1 MKKIKKNNPILI
13 FLVVFGLLVF
23 LHSIGFLRPLETLFL
38 NIAKPANI
46 KFYNIGN
53 SFSKSYQ
60 DRENQVSLSAQVD
73 KLSKEVAALT
83 IANSQEKELID
94 ENTKLRSQL
103 KFINENSYKSVAAA
117 VIARESLVEGTEEGQ
132 DLIINKGSKDGIEV
146 GQGVVSEEGIIVGK
160 IIEAKEAS
168 AKICLTTSP
177 ECKLAATIQNQT
189 KTQGITDGD
198 LGLTIKMNYIP
209 QLEKVSAGD
218 TVISS
223 GLGGKIPRGL
233 VIGKIIEVR
242 NESNEVWQD
251 ATIEPLVNLNNLT
264 VVTVLIF

>member
-1 MKKIKKNNPILI
+1 MRKIKKNNPILI

-23 LHSIGFLRPLETLFL
+23 LHGVGVLRPLENLFINVVKPV
-38 NIAKPANI
+38 NIN
-46 KFYNIGN
+46 FFNIGN
-53 SFSKSYQ
+53 AFNKSYQ
-60 DRENQVSLSAQVD
+60 DRASQASLQTRVD
-73 KLSKEVAALT
+73 ELTTEVAALT
-83 IANSQEKELID
+83 IVNSQEKELMD
-94 ENTKLRSQL
+94 ENVKLRSQL
-103 KFINENSYKSVAAA
+103 KFINENNYNSVAAA

-132 DLIINKGSKDGIEV
+132 DLIINKGSKDGIAI
-146 GQGVVSEEGIIVGK
+146 GQGVVNEDGLIIGK
-160 IIEAKEAS
+160 IIEVKDTS

-177 ECKLAATIQNQT
+177 ECKFAATIQNQT

-209 QLEKVSAGD
+209 QLEKISAGD

-233 VIGKIIEVR
+233 VIGKITEIR

-251 ATIEPLVNLNNLT
+251 ATIEPLVNLDNLT
-264 VVTVLIF
+264 VVTVIIL